1 MDSLS
6 GLAVAHLVLVR
17 PRMRLSCLLLL
28 GVVLTCTR
36 VAGDE
41 KPRPIEGVYHLHN
54 GYQSETLELRN
65 GRFRYW
71 FWSDA
76 GGGNGRLPIEGTYS
90 VDGATV
96 TLNGHILLG
105 NQRVFHTL
113 KGLDALWQPDILE
126 AWLTKGAFSSY
137 GVIVKVRHPPKD
149 LSDSCLPMAEEVCTA
164 LREATL
170 EGLTRR

>member
-1 MDSLS
+1 MYVQDRAIRFSRFFALS
-6 GLAVAHLVLVR
+6 LVLVW
-17 PRMRLSCLLLL
+17 
-28 GVVLTCTR
+28 
-36 VAGDE
+36 GDTLADD
-41 KPRPIEGVYHLHN
+41 KPQHIDGVYHLHN

-76 GGGNGRLPIEGTYS
+76 GGGNGRLPMEGTYS
-90 VDGATV
+90 VDGTTV

-113 KGLDALWQPDILE
+113 KGLDALWQPHALE
-126 AWLTKGAFSSY
+126 AWLTKGSFSSY
-137 GVIVKVRHPPKD
+137 GIIVKVPHPPKD

>member
-1 MDSLS
+1 MPVPRMAYLLRLSSLI
-6 GLAVAHLVLVR
+6 LVLMCGR
-17 PRMRLSCLLLL
+17 NLAGEIPRL
-28 GVVLTCTR
+28 
-36 VAGDE
+36 
-41 KPRPIEGVYHLHN
+41 IEGVYHLHN

-90 VDGATV
+90 VDGTTV

-113 KGLDALWQPDILE
+113 KGLDALWQPHALE
-126 AWLTKGAFSSY
+126 AWLTKRSFSSY
-137 GVIVKVRHPPKD
+137 GVI
-149 LSDSCLPMAEEVCTA
+149 
-164 LREATL
+164 LR
-170 EGLTRR
+170 